1 MSDSQLCFV
10 YSGGRLLLLQ
20 TGDGGCNLPLLS
32 ALPEEGIQRKLPFT
46 WIDGREAVAVELSEK
61 VLSAVSAPY
70 ILYGLREAYD
80 KLSLGDYRMAG
91 KAEELLDWDARTRF
105 CGHCGTPLQLKS
117 PISKYCPHCQRES
130 WPKLS
135 PAIIVRI
142 TRGDEI
148 LLVQSL
154 SFKHDYYGLVAGFVE
169 LGETLEECVRREVME
184 ETSLH
189 IRNLRYF
196 ASQAW
201 PYPRNLMAG
210 FTAEYESGE
219 LHLQH
224 EELRKGGWFT
234 RNHMPAIPAKL
245 SIARMLIDDWLSL
258 PSRHDTRSLSLPQTG
273 Q

>member
-20 TGDGGCNLPLLS
+20 TGDGGCHLPLLS

-61 VLSAVSAPY
+61 VLSALSAPY

-142 TRGDEI
+142 T
-148 LLVQSL
+148 
-154 SFKHDYYGLVAGFVE
+154 
-169 LGETLEECVRREVME
+169 REVME